1 MFQTFR
7 LNRIKCLILFLLC
20 IFFTPNIKAL
30 VSSTD
35 EFYVNDYANIL
46 SEETKN
52 YIIDKSQKLD
62 NLDDTQVVVVTVKN
76 LEGLDIE
83 SYANQLFRNFE
94 IGSEETNKGLL
105 LLISLEDR
113 TFRVEVGYGLE
124 GILPDGK
131 TARIQDTYIVP
142 YLESESW
149 DEGIKNGYDA
159 FIKEIV
165 TLNNLDLDFDEPTEE
180 VENEDSNF
188 FFEAIVFIGVICGAI
203 IRMLSKDKKKL
214 YQKIYLLIWGIIMLL
229 GIFFFTNI
237 IVSMIINLIAFL
249 LALCGI
255 HVNVSGGGT
264 SSSRRTSG
272 KGGSS
277 GGGGSTRKF

>member
-1 MFQTFR
+1 MYR
-7 LNRIKCLILFLLC
+7 LNRIKNYLILLLLLVSFG
-20 IFFTPNIKAL
+20 FFTNVEAL
-30 VSSTD
+30 VKPTS

-46 SEETKN
+46 SSETEE
-52 YIIDKSQKLD
+52 YIIKKSKELD

-149 DEGIKNGYDA
+149 DEAIKNGYDA

-214 YQKIYLLIWGIIMLL
+214 YQKIYLLIWCIIMLL

-249 LALCGI
+249 LTLCGI

-277 GGGGSTRKF
+277 GGGGSSRSF